1 MDHINNV
8 IKILVTSK
16 TLKDAIPYVRRLAL
30 LETIL
35 QTNNIEFANNVFLE
49 NLLSSP
55 YIPDEHKNN
64 LAELVFSSQWTLL
77 FHMLKCDNYLD
88 EININKFRSF
98 QQMVITIFTKSK
110 KIARI
115 TNDKRMQL
123 GRGILCQT
131 SIEGLKELA
140 LRSLETSEVFDNDA
154 RNLVA
159 NDIIDNRY
167 DLLLLPDRFDCE
179 DYQRKN
185 DDDLEECPICLG
197 LNRLDTKLPC
207 GHKFCR
213 SCIESWGQQ
222 NTQCPMCRADF
233 NISQISNI

>member
-77 FHMLKCDNYLD
+77 FHMLKCDNY
-88 EININKFRSF
+88 I
-98 QQMVITIFTKSK
+98 M
-110 KIARI
+110 
-115 TNDKRMQL
+115 
-123 GRGILCQT
+123 
-131 SIEGLKELA
+131 
-140 LRSLETSEVFDNDA
+140 
-154 RNLVA
+154 
-159 NDIIDNRY
+159 
-167 DLLLLPDRFDCE
+167 
-179 DYQRKN
+179 
-185 DDDLEECPICLG
+185 
-197 LNRLDTKLPC
+197 
-207 GHKFCR
+207 
-213 SCIESWGQQ
+213 
-222 NTQCPMCRADF
+222 
-233 NISQISNI
+233 